1 MKLVQAGHGQAGS
14 LSWGFE
20 LREAEELPGWWVF
33 VLKDGENLGV
43 EATMLSHGR
52 ISRSID

>member
-1 MKLVQAGHGQAGS
+1 MKLVQAGHGQVGS

-43 EATMLSHGR
+43 EATMLSHGC
-52 ISRSID
+52 ISGSID